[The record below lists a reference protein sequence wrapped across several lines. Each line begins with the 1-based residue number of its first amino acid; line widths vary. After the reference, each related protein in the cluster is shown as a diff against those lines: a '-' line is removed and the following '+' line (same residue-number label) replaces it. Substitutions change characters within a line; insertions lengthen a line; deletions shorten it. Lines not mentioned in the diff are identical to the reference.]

1 MLGTWMYLEGLD
13 LFLLQG
19 LGTQMPSLS
28 SHHWAVG
35 LLPALVG
42 VKTSAREPIGSDG
55 DHSATAS
62 NLQSSKIV

>member
-1 MLGTWMYLEGLD
+1 MLGTWMCLEGLD

-19 LGTQMPSLS
+19 LGTQMRSLS

-42 VKTSAREPIGSDG
+42 VKTSARRTDWIRWRSF
-55 DHSATAS
+55 SYCMK
-62 NLQSSKIV
+62 SKIK